1 MKKHTI
7 RLLITALI
15 VVNFVPFNSTKAI
28 TQGQINAGVQIICPD
43 NYGNWYSGSG
53 TIIDSRGI
61 ILTNKH
67 VVTDEKN
74 GIIKT
79 CLIGFTESI
88 NKDPNFGTK
97 SNPNLAEVKYYTDSE
112 DMDAAILYLNNP
124 TNKTYPSINIWNS
137 DSANL
142 KLGDGIEV
150 IGYPSIGGSTLTY
163 VNGVMSGFS
172 GNYLKTTAPLEH
184 GNSGGSAYTFDGKFI
199 GIPTAVVKGELNS
212 ISFIL
217 DINKIKSWL
226 SGLLGNNYAN
236 SIDDYKPSVTNR
248 SVDLSSDLTPPD
260 TTKVKP
266 SVCADFKCEA
276 HLNFENSW
284 DVNWPYFTWD
294 GFSDESGIDGYY
306 VYFGD
311 NFNASPVAKGV
322 YTKNNFSGPG
332 FTLENPGVYYLIIQ
346 AKDKKG
352 NVSSPIYWTYYYKT
366 PNNIGTIDPG
376 ESDTA
381 KILSNRP
388 TKFYIYSF
396 DNGVKGE
403 LLEVVYYNSS
413 QIQRY
418 NLPTNNLYIE
428 WESTKK
434 KGFIK
439 EELAEFEEDAGYKPG
454 HWHYECDHKYYSV
467 NTEEWIKCMK
477 NGNKKELYSSGDNY
491 MTMEGLVKN
500 KKYDFNISG
509 YYSKNNQ
516 LTYAFYNNILELT
529 PMKSVSFKKSN
540 FAEKLKGKILL
551 QTESRG
557 EAWYVDPRTNN
568 RYYMANGNEAFKI
581 MRNFGIGIKNSD
593 LNKIKAGKNY
603 AKKFSGKIML
613 QVESHGEAYY
623 IDFNGNAH
631 YLKDGGAAYSAMR
644 NLGLGIKNSDLNK
657 IPEGKL

>member
-1 MKKHTI
+1 MKKHCTI
-7 RLLITALI
+7 FLILI
-15 VVNFVPFNSTKAI
+15 FVLGLVPINFSQAI
-28 TQGQINAGVQIICPD
+28 TQSQINAEVQIVCPD

-53 TIIDSRGI
+53 TIIDSKGI

-74 GIIKT
+74 EIIKT

-88 NKDPNFGTK
+88 NKEPNFGTEN
-97 SNPNLAEVKYYTDSE
+97 NPNLAEVKYYTNTD

-124 TNKTYPSINIWNS
+124 TNKLYPNFNIWNS
-137 DSANL
+137 NSDNL

-163 VNGVMSGFS
+163 VNGVMSGYS
-172 GNYLKTTAPLEH
+172 GSYLKTTAPLEH
-184 GNSGGSAYTFDGKFI
+184 GNSGGSAYSFDGKFI

-226 SGLLGNNYAN
+226 SGLLGSDYTN

-248 SVDLSSDLTPPD
+248 SVDLNSDLTPPD
-260 TTKVKP
+260 STNVKP
-266 SVCADFKCEA
+266 NVCADFKCEA

-294 GFSDESGIDGYY
+294 GFSDQSGIDGYY

-332 FTLENPGVYYLIIQ
+332 FTLETPGIYYLIIQ

-366 PNNIGTIDPG
+366 SNNIGTIDPG

-396 DNGVKGE
+396 DNGIKGN
-403 LLEVVYYNSS
+403 LLEVVYFNSS
-413 QIQRY
+413 EIQRY

-434 KGFIK
+434 KGFIT
-439 EELAEFEEDAGYKPG
+439 EELAVFEEDAGYKPG
-454 HWHYECDHKYYSV
+454 HWHYECDKKYFNV
-467 NTEEWIKCMK
+467 NTEEWIKCMR
-477 NGNKKELYSSGDNY
+477 NGNKKELYDSGDNY
-491 MTMEGLVKN
+491 MTMVGLVKN
-500 KKYDFNISG
+500 KKYDFSIYG
-509 YYSKNNQ
+509 YYTKNNQ
-516 LTYAFYNNILELT
+516 LVRGLSHDILEFT
-529 PMKSVSFKKSN
+529 PIKSVSFKKSN

-551 QTESRG
+551 QVESKG
-557 EAWYVDPRTNN
+557 EAWYVDPRTSN
-568 RYYMANGNEAFKI
+568 RHYMANGNEAYRI
-581 MRNFGIGIKNSD
+581 MRYLGVGITNSN
-593 LNKIKAGKNY
+593 LNKIKNDKNF
-603 AKKFSGKIML
+603 AKQNSGKIFL
-613 QVESHGEAYY
+613 QVEANGEAYY
-623 IDFNGNAH
+623 VDFNGNAH
-631 YLKDGGAAYSAMR
+631 YLKDGSAAYNAMR
-644 NLGLGIKNSDLNK
+644 NLGLGITNTDLNK
-657 IPEGKL
+657 IPEGNL